1 MSHTTRNAG
10 VESGKHCDS
19 KGPFLRD
26 VEDVP
31 HEGALPDLY
40 APGGLLCGIKLNL
53 LAGLSVVGNPAAWD
67 CALIIAPDTPAA
79 PVREALY
86 ELSLAGLEPLTEEE
100 HEPELL
106 DDGSVRLWLVPTNPE
121 DPFKESS
128 TTEEME
134 IAA

>member
-1 MSHTTRNAG
+1 M
-10 VESGKHCDS
+10 
-19 KGPFLRD
+19 
-26 VEDVP
+26 
-31 HEGALPDLY
+31 
-40 APGGLLCGIKLNL
+40 NL

-106 DDGSVRLWLVPTNPE
+106 DDGSVRLWLVPTDPENPFE
-121 DPFKESS
+121 ESS